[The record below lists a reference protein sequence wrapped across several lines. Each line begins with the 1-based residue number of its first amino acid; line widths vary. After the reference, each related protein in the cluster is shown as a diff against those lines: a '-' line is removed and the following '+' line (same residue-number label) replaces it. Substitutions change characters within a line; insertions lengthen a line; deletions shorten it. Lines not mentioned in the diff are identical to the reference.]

1 MELTRDESDHLVRA
15 LLASRA
21 VSQRHHFFNWVH
33 GPLQALIPHEIL
45 LCGIA
50 DESGRLLHECFSASR
65 YFREEHFK
73 SVCHPTDGLLSQLL
87 QDWHDSSR
95 PRLIAAQ
102 DSAAPGW
109 YAKLDDLELKNV
121 AFHGSGGL
129 DGQVRG
135 YASFSRVRRPFDAKL
150 ELYLDILLPHLLATL
165 MRVMSGA
172 ETKSAHNNRRGRI
185 ISGREAEVLAWVREG
200 KTNAEIA
207 QILGLSALTIK
218 NHVRHCMQKLVVS
231 TRGQAV
237 TKAISLG
244 LLKSYTT
251 RVRDPSRNSR

>member
-1 MELTRDESDHLVRA
+1 MELTREESDHLVRV

-21 VSQRHHFFNWVH
+21 VSQRHHFFNWVN

-45 LCGIA
+45 LCGVA

-65 YFREEHFK
+65 YFKDEHFK
-73 SVCHPTDGLLSQLL
+73 CVCDPTDGLLIQVL
-87 QDWHDSSR
+87 QEWLDSCR

-102 DSAAPGW
+102 DNAAPGW
-109 YAKLDDLELKNV
+109 YAKLDDLELKNM
-121 AFHGSGGL
+121 AFHGSGSV
-129 DGQVRG
+129 DGRVRG
-135 YASFSRVRRPFDAKL
+135 YVSFSRVRRPFDAKL
-150 ELYLDILLPHLLATL
+150 ELYLEILLPQLLNTL
-165 MRVMSGA
+165 TRVMAS
-172 ETKSAHNNRRGRI
+172 EEVKSAHSDRATGVI
-185 ISGREAEVLAWVREG
+185 TGREAEVLAWVREG

-207 QILGLSALTIK
+207 LILGLSMLTVK

-244 LLKSYTT
+244 LLKSHGP
-251 RVRDPSRNSR
+251 RVSGPARGSR